1 MSGIPNRL
9 LSIKD
14 STLGRT
20 AGGAE
25 RALGPSALSCQ
36 GATGQSLSR
45 RTCLHLLL
53 SSGRIR
59 AAVTGGVAGK
69 WRTHK
74 PKPPAVRVF
83 LSAQASFFI
92 LVNISKAQRLQSIIK
107 ELRVNRIPET
117 QDEMDLGRCPW
128 LSRCWLFADCSM
140 WRRRCGCGLQLTPL
154 YLLLLLLLLLLSAQ
168 QPRRTEPATGGH
180 TPGESRQDRQS
191 PPQHSAL
198 ELVPIDSFSED
209 QFIVATERAARSRS
223 RPRRRV
229 YRLLRAARR
238 TEDPGEGGRPVLLNP
253 EPAGRQLE
261 RLGVEKRGFNE
272 IVSERISLHRRLPE
286 VRHPLCL
293 QQEYS
298 QKLPTA
304 SIIICFHNEAWSTLL
319 RTVNSVMDT
328 APKKFL
334 KEIILVDDLSNQGH
348 LKAALSEYISK
359 LDGVK
364 LIRSNKRLGVIG
376 GRTLGA
382 ARATGDVLIFMDS
395 HCECHNGWLEP
406 LLDRIANDRT
416 RVVSPIID
424 VIDWKTFQYYHSV
437 DPQRGVFNWKLDF
450 HWEPIPEYEQKWRK
464 SPTSP
469 IQSPAVSGGVL
480 GINRHYF
487 QNIGAYDPA
496 MLMWGTENVELSLRT
511 EVPDCMERLQ
521 LRKRLSCKNFHW
533 FLTNI
538 YPELYVPEDK
548 SGYAGAA
555 RQRFLLHN
563 IGTGYCAGYE
573 TKWSTGGYPVAL
585 VPCSGNGNQ
594 HFEYNSVREIR
605 FGAIVQF
612 CIDVRNE
619 QVILQNCHRGKKM
632 ESEQQWDVQKTGE
645 IIHVLTG
652 KCIEAI
658 KNGTSKDLFL
668 RPCNKYTT
676 QQLWRFEEVI
686 AMNKR

>member
-1 MSGIPNRL
+1 MY
-9 LSIKD
+9 
-14 STLGRT
+14 
-20 AGGAE
+20 
-25 RALGPSALSCQ
+25 
-36 GATGQSLSR
+36 
-45 RTCLHLLL
+45 
-53 SSGRIR
+53 
-59 AAVTGGVAGK
+59 
-69 WRTHK
+69 
-74 PKPPAVRVF
+74 
-83 LSAQASFFI
+83 
-92 LVNISKAQRLQSIIK
+92 
-107 ELRVNRIPET
+107 
-117 QDEMDLGRCPW
+117 LGRCPW
-128 LSRCWLFADCSM
+128 LRRCWLFADCTM

-154 YLLLLLLLLLLSAQ
+154 YLLLLLLLLLSAQ
-168 QPRRTEPATGGH
+168 QPRRTEPGTGGH

-198 ELVPIDSFSED
+198 ELIPFDSFSED
-209 QFIVATERAARSRS
+209 QFIVATDRAARS

-238 TEDPGEGGRPVLLNP
+238 TEDPGDGGRPVLLNP

-286 VRHPLCL
+286 DTFLNVVVMELQNVELRTNGTKSNTPELSQFSRCL

-585 VPCSGNGNQ
+585 APCSGNGNQ

-632 ESEQQWDVQKTGE
+632 ESEQQWDVQKSGE

-668 RPCNKYTT
+668 RPCNKYTS

>member
-1 MSGIPNRL
+1 
-9 LSIKD
+9 
-14 STLGRT
+14 
-20 AGGAE
+20 
-25 RALGPSALSCQ
+25 
-36 GATGQSLSR
+36 
-45 RTCLHLLL
+45 
-53 SSGRIR
+53 
-59 AAVTGGVAGK
+59 
-69 WRTHK
+69 
-74 PKPPAVRVF
+74 
-83 LSAQASFFI
+83 
-92 LVNISKAQRLQSIIK
+92 
-107 ELRVNRIPET
+107 
-117 QDEMDLGRCPW
+117 
-128 LSRCWLFADCSM
+128 M
-140 WRRRCGCGLQLTPL
+140 WRRRWGCGLQLAPL
-154 YLLLLLLLLLLSAQ
+154 WLLLLLALLLLL
-168 QPRRTEPATGGH
+168 TGHPAKQTAAGTGGH
-180 TPGESRQDRQS
+180 IPEESREDRHL
-191 PPQHSAL
+191 PPQHSPL
-198 ELVPIDSFSED
+198 ELMPFNSFSED
-209 QFIVATERAARSRS
+209 QFIVATEKAARSRS
-223 RPRRRV
+223 RRRRV
-229 YRLLRAARR
+229 YRLVRAARR
-238 TEDPGEGGRPVLLNP
+238 TVEAGEGGRPVLLNP

-261 RLGVEKRGFNE
+261 RQGLEKRGFNE
-272 IVSERISLHRRLPE
+272 AVSERISLHRRLPE

-298 QKLPTA
+298 QNLPTA

-376 GRTLGA
+376 GRMLGA
-382 ARATGDVLIFMDS
+382 ARATGDVLVFMDS

-406 LLDRIANDRT
+406 LLDRITYDRT
-416 RVVSPIID
+416 RVVSPVID

-464 SPTSP
+464 SPISP
-469 IQSPAVSGGVL
+469 IQSPAVSGGAL

-487 QNIGAYDPA
+487 QNIGAYDPG
-496 MLMWGTENVELSLRT
+496 MLMWGTENVELSLRVWLCGGSVEVLPCSRVGHVYRKHVLYSLPEEEIVVKNKIRVAEVWLDSFKEIFYKQDTPAYLLSKT
-511 EVPDCMERLQ
+511 EMPDCVERLQ
-521 LRKRLSCKNFHW
+521 LRKRLSCKNFQW

-548 SGYAGAA
+548 IEFSGEA
-555 RQRFLLHN
+555 RQRFLLHS

-573 TKWSTGGYPVAL
+573 AKWNTGGHPVAL
-585 VPCSGNGNQ
+585 TPCSGNGNQ

-605 FGAIVQF
+605 FGAISQL

-619 QVILQNCHRGKKM
+619 WVILQNCIRENRI
-632 ESEQQWDVQKTGE
+632 ESQQQWDVHKSGE
-645 IIHVLTG
+645 IIHVSTG

-658 KNGTSKDLFL
+658 NNGTSKDLFL

-676 QQLWRFEEVI
+676 KQLWRFEQLIV
-686 AMNKR
+686 MNKR